1 VLGEFIYRP
10 PPLGPLEI
18 LYQDDHLV
26 FVNKPTRL
34 LSVPGR
40 LPEHQDCVQ
49 NRLAA
54 QIPGT
59 FLIHRLDMDTS
70 GVMVFTRSKR
80 AQRHLNLQ
88 FEQRRIKK
96 TYVARV
102 AGIISTDAGTIDIK
116 SGPNWPLRPLQMV
129 DELKGRRGI
138 THWRVLDRD
147 KTSTYVQLN
156 PETGRTHQ
164 LRLHMQHLGHA
175 ILGDRFYADEAT
187 IKAAPRLCLHAQS
200 LTLTHPISDEEI
212 TISKQSNFFSTEV

>member
-1 VLGEFIYRP
+1 MGALD
-10 PPLGPLEI
+10 I

-40 LPEHQDCVQ
+40 QPDHEDCVQ
-49 NRLAA
+49 SRLAT
-54 QIPGT
+54 QMPGT
-59 FLIHRLDMDTS
+59 LLIHRLDLDTS

-80 AQRHLNLQ
+80 AQRHLNKQ
-88 FEQRRIKK
+88 FEQRQIKK

-102 AGIISTDAGTIDIK
+102 AGLIAADTGTIDVK
-116 SGPNWPLRPLQMV
+116 TGPNWPLRPLQMV

-147 KTSTYVQLN
+147 KTSTFVQLN

-164 LRLHMQHLGHA
+164 LRLHMQFFGHA
-175 ILGDRFYADEAT
+175 ILGDRFYGDEET

-212 TISKQSNFFSTEV
+212 TISIKSDFFSTEV